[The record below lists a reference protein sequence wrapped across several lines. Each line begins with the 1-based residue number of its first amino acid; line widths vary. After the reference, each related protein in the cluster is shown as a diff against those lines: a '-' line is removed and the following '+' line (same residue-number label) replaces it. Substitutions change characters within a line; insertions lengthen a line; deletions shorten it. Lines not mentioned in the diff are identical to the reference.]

1 MKLQIIALSF
11 VVIGCFQLLD
21 VDGQKKSGTV
31 SFQSI
36 FVYAQNRTLFV
47 TRHSHTAAESGVSIA
62 SIAIEYVFILSELF
76 CFFFLSIQQG
86 QTLSDRVQQ
95 LLDLNNKRSVLKLNA
110 NKFRDLVKAVPR
122 NYSVVIMFTAM
133 APARQCVICRHAHD
147 EYTIVANSYRYSQS
161 YSSSLFFAM
170 VDFDEGSDVF
180 QLLRLNTAPVFMH
193 FPAKGKP
200 KGMNHMNK
208 SISINSYQ

>member
-1 MKLQIIALSF
+1 MWSILQA
-11 VVIGCFQLLD
+11 
-21 VDGQKKSGTV
+21 
-31 SFQSI
+31 
-36 FVYAQNRTLFV
+36 
-47 TRHSHTAAESGVSIA
+47 
-62 SIAIEYVFILSELF
+62 
-76 CFFFLSIQQG
+76 

-95 LLDLNNKRSVLKLNA
+95 LLDLNNKRSVLKFNG
-110 NKFRDLVKAVPR
+110 NKFRDLVKAAPR

-161 YSSSLFFAM
+161 YSSNLFFAM

-200 KGMNHMNK
+200 KGTRLLGKSNGFAQNK
-208 SISINSYQ
+208 TK